1 VPVPE
6 PELQILDDSTLAELL
21 ASVDGDT
28 EFVVQLIETYL
39 ADAPQQLSA
48 IDAASAASDAAAL
61 VRPAHTLKSSS
72 ATVGAQ
78 RLAALS
84 RRLEAAGRSGTLEVE
99 STRDDLAALP
109 AEWTATAEALRG
121 WVARGAD
128 A

>member
-1 VPVPE
+1 VPE
-6 PELQILDDSTLAELL
+6 PDLSILDDSTLAELL

-48 IDAASAASDAAAL
+48 IDAAAASGDAAAL

-78 RLAALS
+78 RLAGLS
-84 RRLEAAGRSGTLEVE
+84 RRLETAGRSGTLAGE

-109 AEWTATAEALRG
+109 AEWTATADALGR
-121 WVARGAD
+121 WVERGAGG
-128 A
+128 

>member
-1 VPVPE
+1 VPE
-6 PELQILDDSTLAELL
+6 PDLPILDDSTLAELL

-48 IDAASAASDAAAL
+48 IDAAAAAANAVNL

-72 ATVGAQ
+72 ATVGAL

-84 RRLEAAGRSGTLEVE
+84 RRLEMAGRSGSLEDGTV
-99 STRDDLAALP
+99 RADLEALP
-109 AEWTATAEALRG
+109 GEWAATAEALGR
-121 WVARGAD
+121 WVERGA
-128 A
+128 

>member
-1 VPVPE
+1 VPE
-6 PELQILDDSTLAELL
+6 PDLSILDDSTLAELL

-48 IDAASAASDAAAL
+48 IDAAAASGDAAAL

-78 RLAALS
+78 RLAGLS
-84 RRLEAAGRSGTLEVE
+84 RRLETAGRSGTLAGE

-109 AEWTATAEALRG
+109 AEWAATADALGR
-121 WVARGAD
+121 WVERGAG